1 MHYEKFNTRA
11 FEWFF
16 KWMIVYGAL
25 DWIEHCFTSLPVSV
39 FHLETFECE
48 TV

>member
-1 MHYEKFNTRA
+1 MNDSLRSF
-11 FEWFF
+11 
-16 KWMIVYGAL
+16 GL